1 MSASVI
7 FRSKISVWFTI
18 SVVLPLGFAV
28 VMAFLDPWYVSLT
41 MLPVLVL
48 SVPIYFRTYYKIR
61 DINQL
66 NVVCGLFYN
75 KTFSIDDIVSLRPTS
90 NVMSSPALSLDRLEI
105 RFRDKKTVLISPVK
119 PDQFI
124 ALLCSI
130 NPAIEVRKK

>member
-41 MLPVLVL
+41 MLPVLIL
-48 SVPIYFRTYYKIR
+48 SVPIYFRTFYKIQN
-61 DINQL
+61 INQL

-75 KTFSIDDIVSLRPTS
+75 KTFSIDDIVSLRPSS

-119 PDQFI
+119 PDQFT

>member
-7 FRSKISVWFTI
+7 FRSKRSVWFTI

-75 KTFSIDDIVSLRPTS
+75 KTFPIDDIVSLRPTS

-105 RFRDKKTVLISPVK
+105 RFRDKKTLLISPVK

>member
-41 MLPVLVL
+41 MLPVLIL
-48 SVPIYFRTYYKIR
+48 SVPIYFRTFYKIQN
-61 DINQL
+61 INQL

-75 KTFSIDDIVSLRPTS
+75 KTFSIDDIVSLRPSS